1 MKNIL
6 GGRSPIEIF
15 HTAIISGH
23 CANEED
29 STYLMNP
36 QVYGIDYMGPLPQ
49 IETDNNVVVPNF
61 EIFLSEDQTL
71 RINNLVPDPLAND
84 GARGINF
91 YIQIR
96 EVINF
101 FNVNGN

>member
-15 HTAIISGH
+15 YTAIISGH
-23 CANEED
+23 YASEED
-29 STYLMNP
+29 SAYLINP
-36 QVYGIDYMGPLPQ
+36 QEYVIDYMGPLPQ

-61 EIFLSEDQTL
+61 EISLSEDQTL
-71 RINNLVPDPLAND
+71 RINNLVPNPLAND
-84 GARGINF
+84 GAHGINF
-91 YIQIR
+91 YTQIR
-96 EVINF
+96 EIINS